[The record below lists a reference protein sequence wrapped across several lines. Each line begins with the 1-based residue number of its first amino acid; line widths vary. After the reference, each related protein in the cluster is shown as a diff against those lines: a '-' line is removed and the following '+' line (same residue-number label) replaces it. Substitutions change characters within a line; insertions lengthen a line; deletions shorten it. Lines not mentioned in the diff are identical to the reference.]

1 MKESRRHK
9 EEKEPISRAPPQ
21 VVACDDEAQM
31 LYSPNVDSSRASETG
46 RADCGLFSRLRRAA
60 GVGGGEGGA
69 AGPAVARCCALSM
82 LLTVGVS

>member
-21 VVACDDEAQM
+21 VVACDEAQM

-46 RADCGLFSRLRRAA
+46 RADCGLSSRLRRAA
-60 GVGGGEGGA
+60 GVEGGEGGA